1 MRILVTGATG
11 QLGRALRDLLGDTN
25 AIFCD
30 RSRLDIARLE
40 NVQETLDSERPDL
53 VINAAAYTRVDDAES
68 NIEAAFLGNALGP
81 RNLAIATRARAI
93 PLLHVSTDY
102 VFDGRATRPYHEY
115 DATSP
120 RSVYGRTKLA
130 GEDAIRS
137 LQPEH
142 YIVRTAWL
150 YHHEGANFPQ
160 TMIRLAERGEVRV
173 VSDQYGSPTYA
184 PHLAQAILR
193 LIETRAWGTY
203 HVAGQGAASWYELTV
218 RLYAELAFETRVVP
232 VATADFPR
240 PAERPRYSVLT
251 TIQEPKIVL
260 PPWQEGLRAFVER
273 VKSQG

>member
-115 DATSP
+115 
-120 RSVYGRTKLA
+120 
-130 GEDAIRS
+130 
-137 LQPEH
+137 
-142 YIVRTAWL
+142 
-150 YHHEGANFPQ
+150 
-160 TMIRLAERGEVRV
+160 
-173 VSDQYGSPTYA
+173 
-184 PHLAQAILR
+184 
-193 LIETRAWGTY
+193 
-203 HVAGQGAASWYELTV
+203 
-218 RLYAELAFETRVVP
+218 
-232 VATADFPR
+232 
-240 PAERPRYSVLT
+240 
-251 TIQEPKIVL
+251 
-260 PPWQEGLRAFVER
+260 
-273 VKSQG
+273 